1 MKRLSH
7 LTPLLAGLLFGC
19 GLILSGMSNPT
30 KVLAFLDIAGDWDPS
45 LAVVMASAIAVA
57 APAFWW
63 TKRSRRAWSGEAVDI
78 ANRRRI
84 DGRLLAGSALFGIG
98 WGLSGLCPGPAL
110 IVAAS
115 GHAGALLFVLAMAI
129 GMLLS
134 GRVLG
139 GDDA

>member
-1 MKRLSH
+1 MIRLSR

-19 GLILSGMSNPT
+19 GLILSGMSNPA
-30 KVLAFLDIAGDWDPS
+30 KVLAFLDIAGNWDPS

-57 APAFWW
+57 TPAFWW
-63 TKRSRRAWSGEAVDI
+63 SKWSRRAWSGEAVDI
-78 ANRRRI
+78 ANRRPV

-115 GHAGALLFVLAMAI
+115 GHAGALLFVVAMLA

-134 GRVLG
+134 GRIHSE
-139 GDDA
+139 GDA